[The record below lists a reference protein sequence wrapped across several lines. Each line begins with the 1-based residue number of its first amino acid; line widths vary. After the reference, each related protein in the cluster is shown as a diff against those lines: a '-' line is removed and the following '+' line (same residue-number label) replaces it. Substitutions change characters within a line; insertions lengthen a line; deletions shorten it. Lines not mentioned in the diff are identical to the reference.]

1 MEGLKVF
8 INLSTVDMGD
18 VEAELEDNFIDYG
31 YDEQDRLVIVDEDDE
46 EQVREILNNLGADYY
61 IISIYI

>member
-61 IISIYI
+61 I

>member
-46 EQVREILNNLGADYY
+46 EQGREILNNLGADYY
-61 IISIYI
+61 I

>member
-1 MEGLKVF
+1 
-8 INLSTVDMGD
+8 MGD

-61 IISIYI
+61 I

>member
-18 VEAELEDNFIDYG
+18 VEAELEDNFIYYG

-61 IISIYI
+61 I

>member
-1 MEGLKVF
+1 MEGLKLF

-18 VEAELEDNFIDYG
+18 VEAELEDNFIDYKYDNQG
-31 YDEQDRLVIVDEDDE
+31 YLVIVDEDDE

-61 IISIYI
+61 I

>member
-1 MEGLKVF
+1 MEGLKLF

-61 IISIYI
+61 I